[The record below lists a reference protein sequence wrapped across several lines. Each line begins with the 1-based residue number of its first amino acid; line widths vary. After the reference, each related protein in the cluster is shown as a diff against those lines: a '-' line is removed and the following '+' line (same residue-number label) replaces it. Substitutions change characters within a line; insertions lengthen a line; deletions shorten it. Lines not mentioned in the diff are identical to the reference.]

1 MSPNATVLPSS
12 VQTRSDVARLV
23 RELSEFDELIRQ
35 AGLRGTRVP
44 SAYHLSVPLRA
55 TAEVF
60 KIPLDNPEAR
70 RKLSDRLKYLHKAAP
85 QIHLS
90 FAVQPP
96 MHVVDS
102 LLAWFRTNGHPAT
115 LVQVGVDPSIVVGCR
130 VRTTNKVFDFSFA
143 KLLNISSAV
152 LEQEVRS
159 L

>member
-1 MSPNATVLPSS
+1 MSPNVTVLPLS

-44 SAYHLSVPLRA
+44 SSNHLSVPLRA

-60 KIPLDNPEAR
+60 KIPLDNADAR
-70 RKLSDRLKYLHKAAP
+70 RKFSDRLKYLHKAAP

-90 FAVQPP
+90 FAIQPP

-102 LLAWFRTNGHPAT
+102 LLSWFRTNGHPAT
-115 LVQVGVDPSIVVGCR
+115 LVQIGVDPSIVVGCR
-130 VRTTNKVFDFSFA
+130 VRTTNKVFDYSFA
-143 KLLNISSAV
+143 KLLDASTAV
-152 LEQEVRS
+152 LQKEVRS